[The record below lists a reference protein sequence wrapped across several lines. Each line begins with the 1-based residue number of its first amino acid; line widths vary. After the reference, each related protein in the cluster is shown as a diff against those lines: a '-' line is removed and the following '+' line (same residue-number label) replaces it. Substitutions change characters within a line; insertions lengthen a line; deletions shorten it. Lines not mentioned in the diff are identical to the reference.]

1 MPELKRFL
9 YHAEHT
15 HCYTYF
21 SIRGDFDPDAVTAL
35 LGLTPDE
42 TTKAGE
48 PRYFRGVSRGTY
60 AFSSWDFGRCD
71 EYDVIVENQMRK
83 TIAPLLDKVELLKKI
98 KRENDVFFSLV
109 VVPTIRYDEP
119 VPVVAPSLDVM
130 QFCCDTG
137 TEFDLDMYL
146 SCPDGPQDGAVLELS
161 E

>member
-15 HCYTYF
+15 HCYTCF

-42 TTKAGE
+42 TTKTGE

-60 AFSSWDFGRCD
+60 EFSSWVFGMCD

-83 TIAPLLDKVELLKKI
+83 TIAPLLDKVALLNKLKQ
-98 KRENDVFFSLV
+98 ENDVYFFLE

-119 VPVVAPSLDVM
+119 VPVLAPSLDVM

-137 TEFDLDMYL
+137 TEFDLDLYL
-146 SCPDGPQDGAVLELS
+146 SCPDDPPDGAVLELP